1 MNVPPEPPA
10 KRRHHDY
17 HLRMS
22 RAPVAPHYLPISAAR
37 AAEFFDHGHV
47 PPEPIEQAALF
58 AALAQLSR
66 PMQASALEA
75 MLGSAL
81 QLFADQQEQGHS
93 ALSAGRRALA
103 GRPAAQVRRDLA
115 GHAITYAPEELMYAQ
130 AWRDEDGRYSPGF
143 QQACR
148 GGLQAFDLHL
158 AATPAEETDDPLTA
172 QRTPRPHIA
181 SQGTRDQQVAASVI
195 AAADGEHI
203 HINAYAGTGKTHLV
217 HTMTGV
223 LSDRFTYIAPS
234 EGHLFGFQQAARAN
248 GNPVRAIALWRLAQE
263 LARSN
268 AQRLGLGYIP
278 QRVTATHTAAEQAR
292 VLAVPGLGRE
302 SPAQVVTQC
311 HRIIKAWCHTDSPL
325 LSLRDVLRSVPAAGP
340 HAASLLASCQMIWE
354 QMFTRQPVRGHLY
367 SVDIVHIAKWL
378 MVTGARIP
386 ASFGTL
392 IIDEAHDLQPA
403 WQYLFSRYAGGCIAL
418 GDPNQRLRGQ
428 LRPHPAAK
436 QIWMGQSVRIGNGVE
451 QLITTSL
458 ALGGN
463 DPQAVEFAASRGHIT
478 ARRPFDDPGQAPL
491 EGLRVFGDPSAL
503 LAFVLHTAGSGQE
516 GLAILPA
523 SARELRRHGLAL
535 IDGYRQARAR
545 ISDRWQ
551 ATAERLAS
559 QGLGAL
565 AMRIEAG
572 LDLAQL
578 DAMLARC
585 ADTANAPLLLGLVE
599 HAKNLEADVVTLA
612 PCCFDRSIEQRYYHP
627 ARSVYQAMTRA
638 RHELWLPGDGMDRL
652 RSRPMPSAG

>member
-1 MNVPPEPPA
+1 
-10 KRRHHDY
+10 
-17 HLRMS
+17 MS

-37 AAEFFDHGHV
+37 AAEFFDHATLPG
-47 PPEPIEQAALF
+47 EPIERAALF

-66 PMQASALEA
+66 PMLPSALEA

-81 QLFADQQEQGHS
+81 QLFADQPAQGTS
-93 ALSAGRRALA
+93 ALEAGRHALA

-115 GHAITYAPEELMYAQ
+115 SHAITYAPEELMYAR
-130 AWRDEDGRYSPGF
+130 AWCDAEGRYSPGF

-148 GGLQAFDLHL
+148 GKLEAFALHL
-158 AATPAEETDDPLTA
+158 AAPPVELDDPLTA
-172 QRTPRPHIA
+172 VRRPRQHID

-223 LSDRFTYIAPS
+223 LSARFTYIAPS
-234 EGHLFGFQQAARAN
+234 EGHLFGFQQAARVN

-263 LARSN
+263 LARNN
-268 AQRLGLGYIP
+268 AQRLGLGYLP
-278 QRVTATHTAAEQAR
+278 QRVTATHSAAEQAR
-292 VLAVPGLGRE
+292 VLSVPALGRE
-302 SPAQVVTQC
+302 SPAQVITQC

-325 LSLRDVLRSVPAAGP
+325 LTLRDVLRSVPTAGP
-340 HAASLLASCQMIWE
+340 HAASLLATCQLIWA
-354 QMFTRQPVRGHLY
+354 QMFTRQPLRGHLY

-386 ASFGTL
+386 IDFGTL

-403 WQYLFSRYAGGCIAL
+403 WQYLFSRHDGGCILL

-428 LRPHPAAK
+428 MRPHPAAK
-436 QIWMGQSVRIGNGVE
+436 QVWMGQSVRIGNGVE
-451 QLITTSL
+451 QLISTSL

-463 DPQAVEFAASRGHIT
+463 DPQAVEFSASRAHIT
-478 ARRPFDDPGQAPL
+478 ARRPFDDAGQAPL

-503 LAFVLHTAGSGQE
+503 LAFVLQAASSGQ
-516 GLAILPA
+516 GKVALLPA
-523 SARELRRHGLAL
+523 SARELRRHSLAL
-535 IDGYRQARAR
+535 IDSYRQSRAR

-551 ATAERLAS
+551 ASAERLARDG
-559 QGLGAL
+559 QGAL

-578 DAMLARC
+578 DAALNAC
-585 ADTANAPLLLGLVE
+585 ADTANATLLLGLVE

-627 ARSVYQAMTRA
+627 ARSVYQAMSRA

-652 RSRPMPSAG
+652 RSRTMPPPG